1 MRRTVMTSA
10 GGQRIAIETGDAG
23 TEVLDSSGAV
33 LATHGTD
40 RHEEMVA
47 AHSQTG
53 WAVVENGDVRP
64 PAAAGSPPPEEGPAG
79 PAGEVDG
86 GPSS

>member
-10 GGQRIAIETGDAG
+10 GGQRITIETGDAG

-33 LATHGTD
+33 LATHGSD

-47 AHSQTG
+47 THSQAG
-53 WAVVENGDVRP
+53 WLVVEDGDVRP
-64 PAAAGSPPPEEGPAG
+64 PTAGGSPPPEESA
-79 PAGEVDG
+79 AADSDEVDT